1 MNSYKLYAIQL
12 FAVGDYSFLLLLHLL
27 VRVNSIIIE
36 TSASCSFKGDREEVT
51 THTPKHDHSPQCL
64 QITPL
69 TILQFLRGVEVEGF
83 IPLYLLHGRA
93 LDVLFCSTFLS
104 TFFFC
109 STTNDHVKKTKKWMR
124 TFKEVP
130 VPAEKIKTKNSCV
143 FFQSPTPIPILNLS
157 LREGLMKHLKS
168 RIREK
173 FARDKERF
181 VYVIHM

>member
-1 MNSYKLYAIQL
+1 MRFFREVERFSISLTPPPTTAQQSKKPGERDPVSDFISFLSWICQIYCMNSYKLYAIQL

-36 TSASCSFKGDREEVT
+36 TSASCSFKGDREEVK

-130 VPAEKIKTKNSCV
+130 VPAE
-143 FFQSPTPIPILNLS
+143 
-157 LREGLMKHLKS
+157 
-168 RIREK
+168 
-173 FARDKERF
+173 
-181 VYVIHM
+181 